1 MQQSLGEH
9 IYSDVN
15 KLMICKISLRHSQ
28 SKLENLLARYIT
40 SESQLLLLIANM
52 QEISKKMIN
61 HLRIMIEE
69 AENKIE
75 NQNKVFVLLLHFP
88 PVMFFK
94 PCYPSLFLMGW
105 GHYYL
110 DTIARGTL
118 TREGIKS
125 VIDVKEWF
133 HHCCFPQSPS
143 DSIDSQIV
151 IALEQLLPE
160 AIPIIASRVNLICKD
175 RERNVMDASERTGIL
190 QRLLIGT
197 SSDLHGY
204 TQSRGIGKTLCM
216 KYRKYWTPQLMVQQ
230 IKQVSSF
237 MYERESTLNITDSIQ
252 SVVRST
258 FFDFLVY
265 MFSSLNERND
275 IHILVE
281 EPECSPPVQQLF
293 LDLLVALPAPEL
305 SQIKVLTTA
314 IRHQVVLPY
323 FPRFPFFKQVCST
336 LDKAIDESREEV
348 NQNLNILD
356 TAKPQQESSFHL
368 LTQKRTKQQMET
380 LYKEV
385 VASRVKVHSYIHS
398 RYMYLLG
405 EYRTLWGRARAHV

>member
-1 MQQSLGEH
+1 MKQSLGEH

-28 SKLENLLARYIT
+28 SKLEKLLAGYIK
-40 SESQLLLLIANM
+40 SESHLLLLIANM

-69 AENKIE
+69 AQNKIR
-75 NQNKVFVLLLHFP
+75 NRNKVFVLLLHFP

-94 PCYPSLFLMGW
+94 PCYPSLFLKGW

-118 TREGIKS
+118 TREGVKS

-160 AIPIIASRVNLICKD
+160 AIPIIASRVALTCRDGEK
-175 RERNVMDASERTGIL
+175 NVMTASERTDIL
-190 QRLLIGT
+190 RRLLIGT
-197 SSDLHGY
+197 NSDL
-204 TQSRGIGKTLCM
+204 GKTLCI
-216 KYRKYWTPQLMVQQ
+216 KYRSYWTPQQMVQQ

-237 MYERESTLNITDSIQ
+237 MYDRESTLNITDSIQ

-281 EPECSPPVQQLF
+281 EPECSLPVQQLF
-293 LDLLVALPAPEL
+293 LDLLIVLPAPEL
-305 SQIKVLTTA
+305 PQIKVLTAA
-314 IRHQVVLPY
+314 IRQQVVLPY
-323 FPRFPFFKQVCST
+323 FPRFPFFKQVCNT

-348 NQNLNILD
+348 NQKLNILD
-356 TAKPQQESSFHL
+356 TAKSHSESSL
-368 LTQKRTKQQMET
+368 YLAQKRTKHQIESLYNQIVT
-380 LYKEV
+380 L
-385 VASRVKVHSYIHS
+385 RLKVCVSILCTY
-398 RYMYLLG
+398 YCN
-405 EYRTLWGRARAHV
+405 

>member
-1 MQQSLGEH
+1 M
-9 IYSDVN
+9 
-15 KLMICKISLRHSQ
+15 
-28 SKLENLLARYIT
+28 
-40 SESQLLLLIANM
+40 SESHLLLLIANM

-69 AENKIE
+69 AENKIR

-110 DTIARGTL
+110 DTIACCTL
-118 TREGIKS
+118 TREGVKS
-125 VIDVKEWF
+125 VVDVKEWF
-133 HHCCFPQSPS
+133 HHCCFPQSPR
-143 DSIDSQIV
+143 DSIDNQMV

-160 AIPIIASRVNLICKD
+160 AIPIIASRVALTCKD
-175 RERNVMDASERTGIL
+175 ERNMMNASERTSIL

-197 SSDLHGY
+197 KSDLHGNG
-204 TQSRGIGKTLCM
+204 QSGGLGKMLCI
-216 KYRKYWTPQLMVQQ
+216 KYCKYWTPQQMVQQ
-230 IKQVSSF
+230 IKRVSNF

-265 MFSSLNERND
+265 MFSNLNERND

-314 IRHQVVLPY
+314 IRQQVFLPY
-323 FPRFPFFKQVCST
+323 FPRFPFFKQVCDT

-348 NQNLNILD
+348 NQKLNILD
-356 TAKPQQESSFHL
+356 TAKPHPESSLHL
-368 LTQKRTKQQMET
+368 LTQKRTKQQMEK
-380 LYKEV
+380 LYIQV
-385 VASRVKVHSYIHS
+385 VTSRVKVCILILCPYFLIINNAILF
-398 RYMYLLG
+398 YLENEGLLG
-405 EYRTLWGRARAHV
+405 GNSISYE